1 MLAGLSVLQCPLL
14 ATLGTD
20 APAFTKGQGFV

>member
-1 MLAGLSVLQCPLL
+1 MLAGLSVLQCPL